1 MNGPP
6 GALVQRRV
14 VLVEGVTEHA
24 HVKEEPRAWA
34 PRARLKSV
42 RFRIVQVRNK
52 VFVTSFCF

>member
-42 RFRIVQVRNK
+42 RFRIVQVRDK
-52 VFVTSFCF
+52 VFVSF